1 MRAAFHR
8 EQGGLEVLQLG
19 ELPDPL
25 PGPHDVLVRVHASSL
40 DRVDLYF
47 RTGANGMRLPAGDP
61 HIGGR
66 DVAGVIE
73 SVGAEAA
80 ERYPE
85 LVPGL
90 PVVGVAVR
98 SAHAELVAVPGA
110 LAFPLPAGCSLIEA
124 AAIPTAGRTAYD
136 GLMNRGRLSPGERI
150 LVVAGSSGVG
160 SFGIQIARAAG
171 ALVITTVGA
180 TWKAAHA
187 RSLGAV
193 EVIDH
198 YTEDIAVRVRELTG
212 GGSDSG
218 VDVVL
223 DPVGAAT
230 FPAAMKSLRREGRY
244 VTTGVTAGH
253 HADLHLGKVF
263 ERGLTVTG
271 VGRPSDE
278 RIRDVMHKLLALV
291 AADDVRP
298 VVHAVLPLDQIAEAH
313 QLLESSA
320 VFGKVVIAVAR

>member
-1 MRAAFHR
+1 MRAAFQR
-8 EQGGLEVLQLG
+8 EQGGIEVLQVGL
-19 ELPDPL
+19 LPDPT
-25 PGPHDVLVRVHASSL
+25 PGPDDVLVRVHASSL

-47 RTGANGMRLPAGDP
+47 RTGANGMRLPTDGP

-73 SVGAEAA
+73 SVGAAA
-80 ERYPE
+80 ADRYPE

-90 PVVGVAVR
+90 PIVGVAVR
-98 SAHAELVAVPGA
+98 SAHAELVVVPGA
-110 LAFPLPAGCSLIEA
+110 LVFALPAGCSYELA

-136 GLMNRGRLSPGERI
+136 GLMNRGRLSPGERV
-150 LVVAGSSGVG
+150 LVIAGSSGVG

-171 ALVITTVGA
+171 ASVITTVGA
-180 TWKAAHA
+180 SWKADHA
-187 RSLGAV
+187 RALGAAD
-193 EVIDH
+193 VINH
-198 YTEDIAVRVRELTG
+198 YTEDIAARVRELTG
-212 GGSDSG
+212 GGLDSG

-223 DPVGAAT
+223 DPVGGAT

-253 HADLHLGKVF
+253 HADIHLGKLF

-271 VGRPSDE
+271 VGRPNDE
-278 RIRDVMHKLLALV
+278 RIRTVMEQLLSLV
-291 AADDVRP
+291 ATGEVRP
-298 VVHAVLPLDQIAEAH
+298 AVHAVLPLDQIADAH

-320 VFGKVVIAVAR
+320 VFGKLVIAVTR